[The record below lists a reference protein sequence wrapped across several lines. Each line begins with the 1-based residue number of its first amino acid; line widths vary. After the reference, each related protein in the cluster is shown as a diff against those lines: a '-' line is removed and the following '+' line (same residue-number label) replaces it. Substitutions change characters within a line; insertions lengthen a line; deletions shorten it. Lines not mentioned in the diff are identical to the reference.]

1 MQRFL
6 VVFRSHLE
14 GPADVHYVGV
24 TASSQ
29 LGAIAKA
36 KREMPPLH
44 PWVFA
49 MATHW
54 PRGCVGIDDAVK
66 RHATATR

>member
-1 MQRFL
+1 MNRFL

-14 GPADVHYVGV
+14 GPADVHCVDV
-24 TASSQ
+24 WHTSN

-36 KREMPPLH
+36 KREAPPLH

-49 MATHW
+49 EAKVW
-54 PRGCVGIDDAVK
+54 PKGCASIGAAAK
-66 RHATATR
+66 KAASYH